1 MKLFYVLATNN
12 VNSQFVVKRMDEDDG
27 GDAEVVI
34 KSDSP
39 RPPPK
44 GWDEY
49 KHS

>member
-1 MKLFYVLATNN
+1 MLILN
-12 VNSQFVVKRMDEDDG
+12 VIKFVVKRMDEDDG
-27 GDAEVVI
+27 GDGEVII